1 MSDKKQALPTN
12 GRDFTDPEGVDRQ
25 QEVFE
30 KRAGQ
35 RIDGEYNAVDNTR
48 PSTSSPVAHT
58 RGATIDETSQG
69 KRVTAVEGD
78 DDKIAMDVAMQD
90 SQGNHIDE
98 ENPLAVYMAES
109 PAIEVEDFDHA
120 VDTAKNASTNH
131 DYTVMAPNQLK
142 NVIVRGSSSA
152 AAKFELQ
159 IETAVAAGTFDTVD
173 VAFNSVANP
182 NIELGFT
189 QKVDT
194 GVIVRVVKSNYD
206 NKASDIYTRIFG
218 LEI

>member
-12 GRDFTDPEGVDRQ
+12 ARDFTDPEGVGRQ
-25 QEVFE
+25 QNIFE
-30 KRAGQ
+30 ERAAVVT
-35 RIDGEYNAVDNTR
+35 DAEYDNVSNTA
-48 PSTSSPVAHT
+48 PASSAPIAHT
-58 RGATIDETSQG
+58 RGGTIDETSQG

-78 DDKIAMDVAMQD
+78 DDKIALDVAMQD

-120 VDTAKNASTNH
+120 VDTVKNASTNH
-131 DYTVMAPNQLK
+131 DYTVTAPNQLK
-142 NVIVRGSSSA
+142 NLIVRGSSSA

-194 GVIVRVVKSNYD
+194 GIIVRVVKSNYD
-206 NKASDIYTRIFG
+206 NKDSDIYTRIFG